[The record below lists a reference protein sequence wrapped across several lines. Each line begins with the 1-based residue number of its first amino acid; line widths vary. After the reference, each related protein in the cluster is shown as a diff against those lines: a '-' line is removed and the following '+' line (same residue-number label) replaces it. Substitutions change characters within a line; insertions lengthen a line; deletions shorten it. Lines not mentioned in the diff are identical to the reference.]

1 MIPLG
6 WIPVIGPIIDG
17 IFGYLNKKQDTAVEI
32 RKVEGSERI
41 AELNQSKSIL
51 ETFST
56 NIFINMCRDIV
67 VFPVC
72 VMTAL
77 VVWDYIV
84 AIPYPNLIWGIKAIP
99 DGSGFSWLPQSV
111 MVFLLGNT
119 YLNNKQK

>member
-56 NIFINMCRDIV
+56 NIF
-67 VFPVC
+67 PVC